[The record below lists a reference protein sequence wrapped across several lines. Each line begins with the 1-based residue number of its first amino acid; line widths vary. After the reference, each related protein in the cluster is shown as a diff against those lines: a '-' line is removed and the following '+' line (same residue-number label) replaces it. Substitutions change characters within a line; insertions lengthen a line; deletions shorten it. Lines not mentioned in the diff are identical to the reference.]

1 MAESESFQRARDAAI
16 RFISYK
22 PRSEAEVRQRL
33 RSRFPS
39 HIVDSVVVE
48 LVERS
53 MIDDVEFAAAWSDTR
68 SRLSPRS
75 ANAVKRELLSKG
87 VSLDTTRDALAALD
101 DADGALR
108 AARKFARRL
117 EHEDYPTFRRR
128 LWGHLHRRG
137 FHPSIARPTIAR
149 IWKERHDDEEPE
161 DQLGE
166 EDDA

>member
-1 MAESESFQRARDAAI
+1 MTESESFQRARDAAI
-16 RFISYK
+16 RFISYR
-22 PRSEAEVRQRL
+22 PRSEAEVRKRL
-33 RSRFPS
+33 RRGFPV
-39 HIVDSVVVE
+39 HVVDGVVAD

-53 MIDDVEFAAAWSDTR
+53 LINDVEFAAGWSDFR

-75 ANAVKRELLSKG
+75 ANTVKRELLSKG
-87 VSLDTTRDALAALD
+87 VPLDTARDALAGLD

-117 EHEDYPTFRRR
+117 EHEDYPAFRRR

-137 FHPSIARPTIAR
+137 FHPSTARPIVAR
-149 IWKERHDDEEPE
+149 IWKELHHDEGAV

-166 EDDA
+166 RDDA